1 MVAPAP
7 IVYRDRITVHRDAR
21 AAGSAQ
27 PAYTDEILTLV
38 PAEILQVSGGE
49 IIRGKTVEAIT
60 AFVVSLRNIPSVPIG
75 ADCQVTVTSGTYKDH
90 VLWVHRVH
98 YENMHGRPVRQQ
110 LHCKTRN
117 K

>member
-7 IVYRDRITVHRDAR
+7 IVYRDRITVHRDAK
-21 AAGSAQ
+21 ADGATQ

-49 IIRGKTVEAIT
+49 VIRGKTVEAIT
-60 AFVVSLRNIPSVPIG
+60 AFVVSLRNIPTIPIG
-75 ADCQVTVTSGTYKDH
+75 ADCQVTVTSGPYKDQ
-90 VLWVHRVH
+90 VLFVHRVY

-110 LHCKTRN
+110 LHCKTR
-117 K
+117 KK